1 VANVTPV
8 FRVDSVILQ
17 YITDTGSSERS
28 VTAIF
33 NSILQL
39 LGGCSTV
46 RNAEVTSDVKKRST
60 IIMGVFTVSGGRQH
74 VFITAA
80 TFRISF

>member
-33 NSILQL
+33 SSILQL
-39 LGGCSTV
+39 PGGCCTV
-46 RNAEVTSDVKKRST
+46 RNAEVTNDVKKTEHNNNGSVHSFRWT
-60 IIMGVFTVSGGRQH
+60 TTCFLT
-74 VFITAA
+74 TA